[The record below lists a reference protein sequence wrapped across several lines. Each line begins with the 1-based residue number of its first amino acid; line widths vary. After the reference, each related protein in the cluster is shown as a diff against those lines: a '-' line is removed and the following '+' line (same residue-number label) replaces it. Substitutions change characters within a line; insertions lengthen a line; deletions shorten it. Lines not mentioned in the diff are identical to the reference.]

1 MSLRDPMEVIKDLSE
16 EYTKLDASDIRR
28 TNLLSSVG
36 GKLRANALNALLENY
51 DMYSKML
58 EEYSQGTGSMAQEA
72 EKTSK
77 SWEGS
82 MNRLSNTWTKVIG
95 NIANA
100 DAIVGAVNGLNSLL
114 SVIDKITGSLGSL
127 GTIGLGAGL
136 LASFKN
142 AGREKC
148 YPSYHICL

>member
-1 MSLRDPMEVIKDLSE
+1 
-16 EYTKLDASDIRR
+16 
-28 TNLLSSVG
+28 
-36 GKLRANALNALLENY
+36 
-51 DMYSKML
+51 MYSKML

-82 MNRLSNTWTKVIG
+82 MNRLSNTWTKVVG
-95 NIANA
+95 NVANS
-100 DAIVGAVNGLNSLL
+100 DAIIGAVNGLNSLL

-136 LASFKN
+136 LASFKG
-142 AGREKC
+142 AGRVKIA
-148 YPSYHICL
+148 YPHLYTYACRNKTLYA